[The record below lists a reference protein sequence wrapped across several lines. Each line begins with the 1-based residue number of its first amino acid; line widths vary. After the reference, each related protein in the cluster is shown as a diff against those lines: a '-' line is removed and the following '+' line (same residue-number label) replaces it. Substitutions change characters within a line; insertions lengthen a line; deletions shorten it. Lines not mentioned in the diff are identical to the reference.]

1 MMQRLHCLLRGGS
14 WTKAQVQA
22 RSHSNVLATTVW
34 LNNLYHTKGNKDLEG
49 VDLSVPL
56 SYADRFRIRHPGGD
70 WSGFPPHIDGG

>member
-34 LNNLYHTKGNKDLEG
+34 LNNLYHTKGNEDLEG

-70 WSGFPPHIDGG
+70 